1 MSRKKDGYDFAC
13 EIRGAAAIVSGIGCT
28 FDEACDRLTDE
39 YMRAALLGVTSY
51 LERIAN
57 ELEEM

>member
-1 MSRKKDGYDFAC
+1 MSKKKDGYDFAC

-28 FDEACDRLTDE
+28 FEEGCDRPTDE
-39 YMRAALLGVTSY
+39 YMRAALSGVTSY
-51 LERIAN
+51 LERIAD